1 MFYIHSRE
9 EILMTD
15 ENMTKLFDEGMKIRR
30 SVLGDDYV
38 DNAISNMDDFSAPL
52 QELVTEFCWGSI
64 WTRDGLD
71 KRTRS
76 LLNIAMLSALNR
88 PHEIKIHL
96 KGAIRNGCTPEEIRE
111 VILQIAVYCGVPAAI
126 DTMKMARQILTEEN
140 KLNDA
145 K

>member
-1 MFYIHSRE
+1 
-9 EILMTD
+9 MTD